1 MSRTRARGAGADRP
15 HPAATPG
22 GRPGS
27 KRIEEELATE
37 IGEAVAYT
45 IRLNDCVGPD
55 TSMKVMTNG
64 VRLAAVQRDHLLMEP
79 GGPVRAELAR
89 VAP

>member
-1 MSRTRARGAGADRP
+1 M
-15 HPAATPG
+15 
-22 GRPGS
+22 
-27 KRIEEELATE
+27 
-37 IGEAVAYT
+37 AYT